1 MISGNRYNNVTTRI
15 TDVGSS
21 TRIGVMHKEGGNPTV
36 NDDRTLGYY
45 IGTVWINTTTKVSYV
60 SVNDAVGAAV
70 WRAVDA
76 IGEKYKW
83 LNIGAGVATSATQG
97 SIASGNAAVLLF
109 DGANS
114 SASSWSFP
122 IPEDWQ
128 SGTNI
133 NVDVFWSP
141 SSAAAGNV
149 ELNCSYASIGTG
161 TVVAAGGYTT
171 LSSGAVA
178 TPGIADRLVTT
189 TFPLASA
196 NLAANRM
203 VNVKISRN
211 PANVLDTYADN
222 ANIQKIRIRYTGK
235 KIQ

>member
-1 MISGNRYNNVTTRI
+1 
-15 TDVGSS
+15 
-21 TRIGVMHKEGGNPTV
+21 
-36 NDDRTLGYY
+36 
-45 IGTVWINTTTKVSYV
+45 
-60 SVNDAVGAAV
+60 
-70 WRAVDA
+70 
-76 IGEKYKW
+76 
-83 LNIGAGVATSATQG
+83 
-97 SIASGNAAVLLF
+97 
-109 DGANS
+109 
-114 SASSWSFP
+114 
-122 IPEDWQ
+122 
-128 SGTNI
+128 
-133 NVDVFWSP
+133 VDVFWSP